1 MLGRFCV
8 DVVQH
13 IFGGI
18 CGEFLTLRTHE
29 SIESDSEVFSKTWNK
44 NTFIYFQAVIIGLQ
58 KEE

>member
-18 CGEFLTLRTHE
+18 CGEFLLYKILINIK
-29 SIESDSEVFSKTWNK
+29 SINTRYDGEVKTELLLELYK
-44 NTFIYFQAVIIGLQ
+44 R
-58 KEE
+58 